1 MLMKRRPTTL
11 RRTCVV
17 RKTPRDLNFPQL
29 RKEVALLS
37 DIGIILKESR
47 QFRLRQQGRDAEQCI

>member
-11 RRTCVV
+11 RRDGAE

-47 QFRLRQQGRDAEQCI
+47 QFRLRQQALEAERRL